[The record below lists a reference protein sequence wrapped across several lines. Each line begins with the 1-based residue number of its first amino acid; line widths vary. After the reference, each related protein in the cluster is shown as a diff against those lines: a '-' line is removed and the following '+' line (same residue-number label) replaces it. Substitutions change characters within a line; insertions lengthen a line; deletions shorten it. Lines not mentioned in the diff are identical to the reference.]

1 MSKHI
6 FIVDDN
12 QAVRRLVRFYLES
25 QLEHIVCG
33 EAVDG
38 PDAIKHAMEVQPDLI
53 LLDFC
58 MPGQNGLDAAAIL
71 HGMLPGV
78 PIILYTLHKDIVPK
92 ERAQSAG
99 IHSVVSKSDPLD
111 VLLGEILNFVGVAR
125 SASA

>member
-1 MSKHI
+1 MPKRI

-25 QLEHIVCG
+25 QLEYVVCE

-38 PDAIKHAMEVQPDLI
+38 LDAIKRAIEVQPDLI

-58 MPGQNGLDAAAIL
+58 MPGRNGVEAATTL
-71 HGMLPGV
+71 HGMLPRV
-78 PIILYTLHKDIVPK
+78 PIILYTLHKDIVSK

-99 IHSVVSKSDPLD
+99 IHSVISKSDPLD